1 MSIRLRLTLL
11 YSAILALTL
20 VAFSSA
26 LYLMQSRTTMRE
38 YELRV
43 AGATRFLEHADR
55 LPSQPERPFERPP
68 RRDFPGQPYVQVHN
82 LAGEV
87 IKSDPNLEDV
97 VLPLTEKALEAI
109 ARGES
114 WVEPVSVEGERFLVH
129 YQEIALEDGA
139 RGIVQIAIS
148 LAERDQNLSTLG
160 RILIIGSGI
169 AVLLAFGIGWLL
181 AGATLRPINRITLT
195 AQTIGAERD
204 FGRRVQHSGP
214 KDEIGQLAST
224 FNHMLTELQ
233 AAYRQVEGSLQAQK
247 RFVADASHEL
257 RTPLTTIRGNLGLLQ
272 RNPPISTEDQAEALG
287 DAVAE
292 TERLMRLVNDL
303 LLLARADAEQPLK
316 TERVQIG
323 PLIDDVRRQIKLL
336 APDRRIVC
344 DCDAQFEETILGD
357 RDALKQVLL
366 AVLDNA
372 IQHTPPDT
380 TVTVTTQ
387 MADDRMAIQVSDEG
401 PGIEAAQLPHLFDRF
416 YQGDSARSGPGTGL
430 GLAIAKE
437 LTEAQ
442 GGTISV
448 ESQLDQGSIFTLTFP
463 KAR

>member
-26 LYLMQSRTTMRE
+26 LYLMQSRTTLRE
-38 YELRV
+38 YELRL
-43 AGATRFLEHADR
+43 AGATRFLERVDKW
-55 LPSQPERPFERPP
+55 PSQLERPFERPP
-68 RRDFPGQPYVQVHN
+68 RRDFPGQPYLQIHDLTGQVV
-82 LAGEV
+82 E
-87 IKSDPNLEDV
+87 SDPNLEDI
-97 VLPLTEKALEAI
+97 VLPVNEEALEAI
-109 ARGES
+109 DRGES
-114 WVEPVSVEGERFLVH
+114 WVEPISVEGERFLVYH
-129 YQEIALEDGA
+129 QEITLENGA
-139 RGIVQIAIS
+139 GGIVQIAIS

-181 AGATLRPINRITLT
+181 AGVTLRPINRITHT
-195 AQTIGAERD
+195 ARTIGTERD
-204 FGRRVQHSGP
+204 FGRRVQHGGP

-224 FNHMLTELQ
+224 FNQMLTELE
-233 AAYRQVEGSLQAQK
+233 AAYRQIEESLQAQK

-272 RNPPISTEDQAEALG
+272 RDPPISTEDQSEALG

-316 TERVQIG
+316 SQAVQIG
-323 PLIDDVRRQIKLL
+323 PLIEDVRRQARLL

-344 DCDAQFEETILGD
+344 DCDSQLEEAVVGD
-357 RDALKQVLL
+357 QDALKQVLL
-366 AVLDNA
+366 ALLDNA
-372 IQHTPPDT
+372 VRHTPPDT
-380 TVTVTTQ
+380 TVTVATQ
-387 MADDRMAIQVSDEG
+387 MVDDRVAIQVSDEG
-401 PGIEAAQLPHLFDRF
+401 PGIEAARLPHLFDRF
-416 YQGDSARSGPGTGL
+416 YQGDSARTGPGTGL
-430 GLAIAKE
+430 GLAIAKA

-442 GGTISV
+442 HGTISV
-448 ESQLDQGSIFTLTFP
+448 ESQPGQGSIFTLTFP
-463 KAR
+463 KVL